1 MKNFMTVLSGGG
13 LKTKS
18 TIMKKHLSMET
29 KTGRESSESPK
40 EMAKE
45 RSISNV
51 KMLIAKKR
59 K

>member
-1 MKNFMTVLSGGG
+1 MKSKVINKYLS
-13 LKTKS
+13 T
-18 TIMKKHLSMET
+18 ET

-45 RSISNV
+45 RSLCNV
-51 KMLIAKKR
+51 KMLISKKR

>member
-1 MKNFMTVLSGGG
+1 MKSKVMN
-13 LKTKS
+13 
-18 TIMKKHLSMET
+18 KHLSMET
-29 KTGRESSESPK
+29 KTCRESSESPK

-45 RSISNV
+45 RAISNV

>member
-1 MKNFMTVLSGGG
+1 MKSKVMS
-13 LKTKS
+13 
-18 TIMKKHLSMET
+18 KHMSMET
-29 KTGRESSESPK
+29 KTGKESSESPK

-51 KMLIAKKR
+51 KMLISKKR